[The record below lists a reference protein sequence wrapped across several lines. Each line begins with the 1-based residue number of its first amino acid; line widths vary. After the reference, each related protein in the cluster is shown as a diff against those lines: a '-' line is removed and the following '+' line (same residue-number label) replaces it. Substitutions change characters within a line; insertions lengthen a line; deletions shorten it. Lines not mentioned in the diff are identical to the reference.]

1 MGCFHWFLDQNI
13 LFLFFKIPFA
23 PRGTTSNMT
32 FLNTQNRPTLTYLS
46 ICITAHR
53 AGEERLGEANKTTG
67 GGGVLSVLRGYI
79 FFAVKHNC
87 GGYFL
92 YQLWFVL
99 FVWFYT
105 HSTKKIYIDAKA
117 RSFISQHLHLKNPDL
132 RAQLYW
138 YPDLD
143 SS

>member
-67 GGGVLSVLRGYI
+67 GGGAVRSQRIYI
-79 FFAVKHNC
+79 LC
-87 GGYFL
+87 SET
-92 YQLWFVL
+92 QLWRVL
-99 FVWFYT
+99 FIPIVVCAICVVLYT
-105 HSTKKIYIDAKA
+105 
-117 RSFISQHLHLKNPDL
+117 FN
-132 RAQLYW
+132 
-138 YPDLD
+138 
-143 SS
+143 